1 MRLNSQIACLS
12 LLFQGFLGNPAV
24 ILKAKK
30 NYLLPSFQMNI
41 YSDEYF
47 MKLALQ
53 EAQMAV
59 DTGEVPVGAVIA
71 AGDQLLARCH
81 NSTEL
86 LSDVTAHAEILA
98 ITAASQY
105 MGSKYLLD
113 CTLYVTLEPC
123 VMCAGALRWAQIGR
137 VVYATG
143 DDKAGFM
150 RYGKELL
157 HPRTQLEMGILM
169 EESSLLLKSFFAARR
184 K

>member
-1 MRLNSQIACLS
+1 MVLY
-12 LLFQGFLGNPAV
+12 G
-24 ILKAKK
+24 
-30 NYLLPSFQMNI
+30 
-41 YSDEYF
+41 DEYF
-47 MKLALQ
+47 MRLALL
-53 EAQMAV
+53 EAQKAAEE
-59 DTGEVPVGAVIA
+59 GEVPVGAVLVS
-71 AGDQLLARCH
+71 GDQLIARCH
-81 NSTEL
+81 NSTEML
-86 LSDVTAHAEILA
+86 KDVTAHAEILA

-105 MGSKYLLD
+105 LGNKYLMD

-137 VVYATG
+137 VLYATP

-184 K
+184 KMEL